1 MAPHR
6 LIALILLTFVISSCS
21 TSTQDAS
28 PAPTAPASSSRP
40 STPSS
45 APASAVP
52 SGAAS
57 SPVPLHDRVLAAGDL
72 PAELSG
78 TRTALRPT
86 VVVGG
91 CNRVSLRTI
100 GATRT
105 AAVSYTGK
113 DHEVV
118 SEAAALADEATAA
131 RILQTLRA
139 LHARCTLPTTAI
151 TAVAGAGTTA
161 WRYLLTQTGG
171 HAEAFGVAA
180 SGRSMAVV
188 SISGAR
194 TTVAATIDRVLVA
207 AAHRI
212 G

>member
-1 MAPHR
+1 MAVHR
-6 LIALILLTFVISSCS
+6 LIALILLTFVIGSCS
-21 TSTQDAS
+21 TSTQEAS
-28 PAPTAPASSSRP
+28 PAPTASASSPRV

-52 SGAAS
+52 SDAGA
-57 SPVPLHDRVLAAGDL
+57 SPAPLRDRVLAASDL

-78 TRTALRPT
+78 TRRVLPST

-91 CNRVSLRTI
+91 CNRVSLQTI

-105 AAVSYTGK
+105 AAVAYTGK

-131 RILQTLRA
+131 RMLQTLRA

-161 WRYLLTQTGG
+161 WRYLLTQTSG
-171 HAEAFGVAA
+171 HAEAFGVAV

-194 TTVAATIDRVLVA
+194 TTVASNIDRVLVA